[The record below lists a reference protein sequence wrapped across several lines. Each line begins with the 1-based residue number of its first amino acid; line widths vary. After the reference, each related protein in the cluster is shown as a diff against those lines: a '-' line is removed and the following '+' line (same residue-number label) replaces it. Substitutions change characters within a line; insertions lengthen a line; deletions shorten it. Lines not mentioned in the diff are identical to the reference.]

1 MRIKKIL
8 NFLVINFFDQ
18 ISVGSSLNPDTQEE
32 DPKIEYGRF
41 DQFNIQNGMSK
52 INYYEQYEDEYEY
65 GDDDQDQ
72 NFEKDET
79 NIEQQDICNTNNQRI
94 DLDIDENYQPYNY
107 TNTIDKIFKTEK
119 KKRDLS
125 ENDPRR
131 YEDA

>member
-1 MRIKKIL
+1 MRIKKFL

-32 DPKIEYGRF
+32 DPKIEYGRL

-52 INYYEQYEDEYEY
+52 INYYEQYEDEDEYEY
-65 GDDDQDQ
+65 GDEEQEI
-72 NFEKDET
+72 EKEET
-79 NIEQQDICNTNNQRI
+79 NIEQQDICNTNNQCI

>member
-1 MRIKKIL
+1 MRIKKFL

-32 DPKIEYGRF
+32 DPKIEYGRL

-52 INYYEQYEDEYEY
+52 INYYEQYEDEDEYEY
-65 GDDDQDQ
+65 GDEEQEI
-72 NFEKDET
+72 EKEET